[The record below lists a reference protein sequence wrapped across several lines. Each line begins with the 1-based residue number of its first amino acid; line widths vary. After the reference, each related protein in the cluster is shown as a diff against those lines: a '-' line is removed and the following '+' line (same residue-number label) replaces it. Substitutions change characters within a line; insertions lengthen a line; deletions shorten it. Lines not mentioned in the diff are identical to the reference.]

1 VLAVPVAPPDS
12 IESLRG
18 DSDEIV
24 CLATPAAFLAISVFY
39 GSFPQLAD
47 SEVSALMEQAG
58 GVHKAA

>member
-1 VLAVPVAPPDS
+1 MAPPDS

-24 CLATPAAFLAISVFY
+24 CLATPAAFWAISMFY